1 MNRRC
6 GEELPDSGEDP
17 AKSVKGS
24 EKRSAAKLG
33 DYVGSKNL
41 SKFDYVNIER
51 GAERSDRPKL
61 KGNHRECV
69 VPNVCFSL
77 DLTSQRETEEIKEI

>member
-1 MNRRC
+1 MEKNCRI
-6 GEELPDSGEDP
+6 L
-17 AKSVKGS
+17 AKIRPESVKGT

-33 DYVGSKNL
+33 DYVVSKKL
-41 SKFDYVNIER
+41 SKFDYVKKER

-69 VPNVCFSL
+69 VPNGCFSV